1 MEKAFRYQSE
11 IQAIPTIRNDL
22 EKLAGDWGF
31 PSSELRQII
40 LIIEELFSNT
50 IRFAYEDELE
60 HQVEIRISMNNG
72 TVTIEMIDDG
82 MPFNPMDYNPAL
94 RTDPAARDDGGMGL
108 TLIKAFTDS
117 FEYHRVDERN
127 HLVIRKIIR
136 NKSES
141 DDQ

>member
-1 MEKAFRYQSE
+1 MKKAFRYQSE
-11 IQAIPTIRNDL
+11 IQAIPSIRNDL
-22 EKLAGDWGF
+22 ETLAGDWGL
-31 PSSELRQII
+31 PDSELRQII

-60 HQVEIRISMNNG
+60 HQLEIRISMNNG

-82 MPFNPMDYNPAL
+82 MPFNPMDYNPAF
-94 RTDPAARDDGGMGL
+94 RTDPASRDDGGMGL

-117 FEYHRVDERN
+117 FEYNRKDQRN

-136 NKSES
+136 NKSKS
-141 DDQ
+141 DNQ